1 MTSKIHTVKNLTA
14 VELVSDEVLIKSE
27 QDALDLM
34 ANCEYQ
40 YDTRKIIIHKENI
53 SESFFELKSGLAG
66 AVLQKF
72 VNYKVQLAIIGDF
85 SGYKSKSLNDFIYE
99 CNQGNHIFFLPD
111 IQTALEKLG

>member
-1 MTSKIHTVKNLTA
+1 MKHIIHSTQTGKV
-14 VELVSDEVLIKSE
+14 VEIVSEEVLIQSE

-53 SESFFELKSGLAG
+53 SKNFFELKTGLAG

-72 VNYKVQLAIIGDF
+72 VNYKVLLAIIGDF
-85 SGYKSKSLNDFIYE
+85 SGYNSKSLKDFIYE
-99 CNQGNHIFFLPD
+99 CNQGNHILFLPD
-111 IQTALEKLG
+111 VASAMERIS